1 MKNIID
7 LAEVLCDYG
16 PRFYGAETPEYVAS
30 QWAEALP
37 GADLATFHE
46 WFDRGF
52 WNPTVAQELSAARV
66 FLWDVPSNTAYDL
79 CNGDISVAVFIRV
92 GFDYA

>member
-7 LAEVLCDYG
+7 LAELLRDYG

-30 QWAEALP
+30 QWVEALP
-37 GADLATFHE
+37 EADLATFHE

-52 WNPTVAQELSAARV
+52 WNPTVAQELSAAGV
-66 FLWDVPSNTAYDL
+66 FLWEAPSDTVYSL
-79 CNGDISVAVFIRV
+79 CNEDISAAVFTRTRR
-92 GFDYA
+92 F